1 MKCEHIR
8 LAHCV
13 AKTGQVWILCNSI
26 DQYIGPL
33 RLVNHTRHYSVS
45 HAWKIWSHIWSRGGC
60 TSTLKLPWPLYGQH
74 CWCAISIR
82 MASVLTLL
90 TKLIY
95 WCFSLFFVFT
105 GTLRWFN
112 IWGTC
117 VCECR
122 PMATCKIFATA
133 SDFHLQIHGQST
145 YNLRMPPRKLDWIF
159 ASRVGQ
165 SQVAVEASLVIFHL
179 STHLWHIPHA
189 SSQVWRHSRRSV
201 VSDRHGHSHDFQGM
215 KLSLRHSLR
224 NTLQTD
230 NFYFFQD
237 CNGSHEIKYKKINV
251 SHIPRSSR
259 TLTSLN
265 NTCPCTCVSERKKK
279 LCVCACVYVCS
290 VNFVELRGLS
300 WGVLF
305 SDICLCA
312 CSSMCSDSLPAWV
325 PSTSFSWS
333 WWKVNSTLLFFL
345 TLHVKA
351 TYSKSLE
358 VCVLYAVLLLFFLFS
373 LTPQHRSHSAWIHLA
388 CNLYA
393 YPGWKNQEF
402 TLAHVELQPCFL
414 AYLAFQQRIMTVS
427 I

>member
-265 NTCPCTCVSERKKK
+265 NTCPCTCVSERKKN
-279 LCVCACVYVCS
+279 C
-290 VNFVELRGLS
+290 
-300 WGVLF
+300 
-305 SDICLCA
+305 
-312 CSSMCSDSLPAWV
+312 
-325 PSTSFSWS
+325 
-333 WWKVNSTLLFFL
+333 
-345 TLHVKA
+345 
-351 TYSKSLE
+351 
-358 VCVLYAVLLLFFLFS
+358 VCVLVCTCVVSTLSSWEAFLEVYCFQTFAYVHVLQCALIRCRHGYHPLASLEAGGRWIQHCSSFWRCTWKQHILNLWRCVYSMLYFCCSFFFRWRHNIEAI
-373 LTPQHRSHSAWIHLA
+373 PR
-388 CNLYA
+388 
-393 YPGWKNQEF
+393 EF
-402 TLAHVELQPCFL
+402 
-414 AYLAFQQRIMTVS
+414 I
-427 I
+427 